1 LLICTLKALSAE
13 FDHISGDKEQQLF
26 DMQHQAGERAS
37 ALAMIYAALAREAE
51 VKDDWVA
58 WKLVAAMQQHAPD
71 LTSMVENDMIMRGS
85 APLADLV
92 RLAKNYSKYYAMN
105 GSHKKK
111 RTHEIEIEE
120 LIADLRV
127 MVTQLRT
134 LVGFSNLMSCT
145 CRWTTRRTSTR
156 GWAMMDIS
164 SEMVR
169 SLPRVWT
176 LTLSKFNMLWSKI

>member
-1 LLICTLKALSAE
+1 
-13 FDHISGDKEQQLF
+13 
-26 DMQHQAGERAS
+26 
-37 ALAMIYAALAREAE
+37 
-51 VKDDWVA
+51 
-58 WKLVAAMQQHAPD
+58 
-71 LTSMVENDMIMRGS
+71 MRGS